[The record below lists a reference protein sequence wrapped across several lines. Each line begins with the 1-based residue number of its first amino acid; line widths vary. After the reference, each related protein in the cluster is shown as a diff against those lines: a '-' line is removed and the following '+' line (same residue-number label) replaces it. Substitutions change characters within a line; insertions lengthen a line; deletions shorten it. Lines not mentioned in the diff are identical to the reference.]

1 MIGSAAGLCN
11 IVSFVSFNFASPI
24 RKAMPA
30 VETLTAKPTRSE
42 QEAAR
47 RSFPALEESLKSLAK
62 DTTEIEIEETA
73 QKIIVPTMALQL
85 LTRILKDLGEGRPV
99 QIVPI
104 AAEMTTQA
112 AAEMLGCSRPHV
124 VKLLE
129 QGKIP
134 FTKIG
139 KHRRIRYED
148 VMKYRKAMK
157 EAQKQHLKDMMR
169 DDEEAGLYD
178 S

>member
-1 MIGSAAGLCN
+1 
-11 IVSFVSFNFASPI
+11 
-24 RKAMPA
+24 MPA

-85 LTRILKDLGEGRPV
+85 LSRILKDLGEGRPV

-112 AAEMLGCSRPHV
+112 AAELLGCSRPHV

-139 KHRRIRYED
+139 KHRRVRYED
-148 VMKYRKAMK
+148 VMKYRMAMK
-157 EAQKQHLKDMMR
+157 EQQKRNLRDMMR

>member
-1 MIGSAAGLCN
+1 M
-11 IVSFVSFNFASPI
+11 
-24 RKAMPA
+24 
-30 VETLTAKPTRSE
+30 
-42 QEAAR
+42 
-47 RSFPALEESLKSLAK
+47 KSLSKK
-62 DTTEIEIEETA
+62 DVTEIEIEETA

-85 LTRILKDLGEGRPV
+85 LSRILKDLGEGRPV

-129 QGKIP
+129 QGSIP

-148 VMKYRKAMK
+148 VMKYRLAMK
-157 EAQKQHLKDMMR
+157 EQQKRSLKDMMR
-169 DDEEAGLYD
+169 DDEDAGLYD

>member
-1 MIGSAAGLCN
+1 
-11 IVSFVSFNFASPI
+11 
-24 RKAMPA
+24 MPA
-30 VETLTAKPTRSE
+30 VETHTTKPTRSE

-47 RSFPALEESLKSLAK
+47 RSLPALEESLKSLSKK

-85 LTRILKDLGEGRPV
+85 LSRILKNLGEGRPV

-112 AAEMLGCSRPHV
+112 AAELLGCSRPHV

-129 QGKIP
+129 QGRIP

-139 KHRRIRYED
+139 KHRRVRYED

-157 EAQKQHLKDMMR
+157 EAQRQLLKDMMR

>member
-1 MIGSAAGLCN
+1 
-11 IVSFVSFNFASPI
+11 
-24 RKAMPA
+24 MPA

-47 RSFPALEESLKSLAK
+47 RSFPALEESLKSLSKKK
-62 DTTEIEIEETA
+62 DTTEIEIEIEETA

-124 VKLLE
+124 IKLLE

-134 FTKIG
+134 FTLVG
-139 KHRRIRYED
+139 KHRRIKYED
-148 VMKYRKAMK
+148 VMKYRMAMK
-157 EAQKQHLKDMMR
+157 ELQKRNLKDMMK
-169 DDEEAGLYD
+169 DDEDAGLYD

>member
-1 MIGSAAGLCN
+1 
-11 IVSFVSFNFASPI
+11 
-24 RKAMPA
+24 
-30 VETLTAKPTRSE
+30 
-42 QEAAR
+42 
-47 RSFPALEESLKSLAK
+47 LEESLKSLREK

-73 QKIIVPTMALQL
+73 QKIVVPTMALQL
-85 LTRILKDLGEGRPV
+85 LSRILKDLGEGHPV

-104 AAEMTTQA
+104 AAEMTSQA
-112 AAEMLGCSRPHV
+112 AAELLGCSRPHV

-139 KHRRIRYED
+139 KHRRVRYED

-157 EAQKQHLKDMMR
+157 EAQRQLLKDMMR

-178 S
+178 T

>member
-1 MIGSAAGLCN
+1 MGARPLRN
-11 IVSFVSFNFASPI
+11 IVSFVSINFVSLTPNV
-24 RKAMPA
+24 MPA
-30 VETLTAKPTRSE
+30 LETPTPRPTRSE

-47 RSFPALEESLKSLAK
+47 RSFPALEESLKSLTRK
-62 DTTEIEIEETA
+62 DTTEIEIEETS
-73 QKIIVPTMALQL
+73 QKITVPTMALQL

-148 VMKYRKAMK
+148 VMKYRQAMK

-178 S
+178 T

>member
-1 MIGSAAGLCN
+1 
-11 IVSFVSFNFASPI
+11 
-24 RKAMPA
+24 MPA
-30 VETLTAKPTRSE
+30 VESHTTKPTRSE

-47 RSFPALEESLKSLAK
+47 RSFPALEESLKSLSKK

-73 QKIIVPTMALQL
+73 KIIVPTMALQL
-85 LTRILKDLGEGRPV
+85 LSRILKDLGEGRPV

-139 KHRRIRYED
+139 KHRRVRYED
-148 VMKYRKAMK
+148 VMKYRQAMK
-157 EAQKQHLKDMMR
+157 EAQRQLLKDMMR

-178 S
+178 T